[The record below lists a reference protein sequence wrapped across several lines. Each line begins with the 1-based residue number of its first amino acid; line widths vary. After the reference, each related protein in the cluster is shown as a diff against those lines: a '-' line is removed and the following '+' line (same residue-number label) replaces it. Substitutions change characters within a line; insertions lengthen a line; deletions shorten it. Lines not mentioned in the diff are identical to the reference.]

1 MHSDDFLVRLSNG
14 SYADFPAYSAQGTSA
29 SQPSSELASSTLDL
43 VAGDRARFER
53 LSARRSSKISTMR
66 MRAFGACHES
76 IWALDLLSERFTEGK
91 HDWASLRAAA
101 SRFADEP
108 RAFDQTL
115 DRMSLKDVWALSELL
130 HARELDSKSEQAL
143 LKFIST
149 RVLAGADFDRK
160 LNELLIERLLYA
172 DLIEPARILISRLD
186 DSSWRKQALAVELEH
201 PRFGGTLEG
210 SLLTLNPSLY
220 RYGLERIRLSGD
232 GGSGFQRLQAEAA
245 GPVNEGPLVS
255 VIMTTDQPTANLV
268 TSARSIIEQS
278 YQNLELIVVDSSL
291 GEFAPVL
298 EQIAA
303 LDARIKV
310 VRTSE
315 CSSQYSRRNGA
326 IDVAEGTLITFHSDH
341 AWAHPRR
348 IEIQVRDLVE
358 NSGKLANI
366 VRKARVSEDLSLV
379 SSRGARLVLSEQ
391 SLLFRRDAV
400 IDVIGYFD
408 GARKGA
414 GTEFRKRLEAATGA
428 RVEAVGPEVPLEFA
442 LIDESDDAQDDFEQ
456 GLWIDPVWLEYREA
470 YSQFHNRIG
479 AGGQSAYIRAG
490 SGRQAFAAPAR
501 WTRDAPSSTT
511 FDVILILDG
520 RRTPRRNDFIEAVVD
535 ELYSLIATGARVA
548 VMQSDSADGADRP
561 GPMADA
567 LHELVQSDRITQIF
581 EGDKVEANVAIVR
594 HAVAV
599 QGHSPQAQ
607 SLNVERVVV
616 VEDVVGGDLRATTF
630 AQADVDETLKSWT
643 GADPEWVTAAP
654 LVQRPVLHSVVVD
667 GGEVRLTISAPDSH
681 QLVAVRFDNGEV
693 RVDVPAVSSGDE
705 DVVAET
711 QLEGLPDGEL
721 LVSIVRRHDIGESV
735 QGCIVKHQR
744 VLSAI
749 GDRVLVASGRLL
761 RLLPNVALSGPR
773 DKAGFADRYLD
784 VSVTSARIFRGQI
797 ELSLD
802 RAPEVQ
808 LTALHL
814 LREVDGRVRRH
825 EFELDEPDGTGQIA
839 TRTLEGILDFRWKV
853 FGVFQTPLGP
863 VSAPVDFGV
872 DTPTCDSD
880 AYRIRKLTSG
890 SAGVIHIVEQSQSVG
905 SDHTP
910 FLSIVMPVFNVAPY
924 LDTSIQ
930 SVLMQDFEDFELII
944 VDDASTDNGRQVI
957 GMHRALDDRIRVIE
971 LDHNTLG
978 GAGVPSNLGIR
989 AARGKYIAFVDSDD
1003 WVTKSAFSRLVE
1015 LAETNDAQLVIGD
1028 FRTFDENDRS
1038 FADAYDGDRWR
1049 NIPLEQVI
1057 SASSHPSLLRLS
1069 PVPWR
1074 KLYRADFVRE
1084 NHVLYPEGDY
1094 FYEDNPLHWH
1104 VLSRAERVI
1113 ACDEV
1118 VSYHRMARE
1127 GQTMGAFEYKLGAI
1141 ASHANTILESL
1152 KTSTADH
1159 REILFGEFID
1169 YVSRQRWIVRRQT
1182 QPAAAKM
1189 IQHRLA
1195 DIYDRARETEP
1206 TADVP
1211 QKTISHFAGY
1221 RSAYPDLDL
1230 TIVIP
1235 VYNSADLL
1243 RDTLDS
1249 VVALDGLAFDVLLI
1263 DDGSTDQSLTVMR
1276 EYERKHANVHVFEQ
1290 KNRGAGRA
1298 RNSIIPLCTGRYTYF
1313 LDADDVINA
1322 NALRQAIMKADHDE
1336 TDLMFVQY
1344 RIEFVDEG
1352 RSRGMFNAD
1361 VDIWR
1366 QLLEASEIEEKRS
1379 LVAGLI
1385 NYPWNRIIQ
1394 TRLLHDGNIFFGPT
1408 VVHNDVLFHWHSIL
1422 NASNIGHADVEV
1434 CTHRKFSKRPQV
1446 TNIADERRMAVLEA
1460 LRGTHERIAGLDS
1473 FAVVAEQWNDFA
1485 MHLIE
1490 WAFDRIPAK
1499 LREPYSEQSNILI
1512 KSIEEQAR
1520 KVLNKQQST
1529 SGRAKHRGSTT

>member
-1 MHSDDFLVRLSNG
+1 MHSDDFLVRISNG
-14 SYADFPAYSAQGTSA
+14 SYADFPAYSAQGTPA
-29 SQPSSELASSTLDL
+29 SQSSSELASSTLDL

-53 LSARRSSKISTMR
+53 LSARRSPKISTAR
-66 MRAFGACHES
+66 VRAFGACHES
-76 IWALDLLSERFTEGK
+76 VWALDLLSERFTEGK
-91 HDWASLRAAA
+91 HDWASLKAAA
-101 SRFADEP
+101 ERFADEP

-115 DRMSLKDVWALSELL
+115 DRMSLKDLWALSELL
-130 HARELDSKSEQAL
+130 HARELDRASEQAL

-149 RVLAGADFDRK
+149 RVLAGAEFDRK

-172 DLIEPARILISRLD
+172 DLIEPARILVSRLD
-186 DSSWRKQALAVELEH
+186 DSTWRKQALAVELEH
-201 PRFGGTLEG
+201 SRFGGTVEG
-210 SLLTLNPSLY
+210 TLLALNPSLY
-220 RYGLERIRLSGD
+220 RYGLERIGVSGD
-232 GGSGFQRLQAEAA
+232 GDSGFQQLQTEAT
-245 GPVNEGPLVS
+245 GRVDDGPLVS
-255 VIMTTDQPTANLV
+255 VIMTTDHPTANAV
-268 TSARSIIEQS
+268 TAARSIVEQS
-278 YQNLELIVVDSSL
+278 YQNLELIVVDGSPDDF
-291 GEFAPVL
+291 EPVL
-298 EQIAA
+298 EEIAS
-303 LDARIKV
+303 LDSRIKV
-310 VRTSE
+310 VRESAD
-315 CSSQYSRRNGA
+315 SNQYVRRNNA
-326 IDVAEGTLITFHSDH
+326 IDLVEGTFITFQSDH

-348 IEIQVRDLVE
+348 LETQVRDLVE

-366 VRKARVSEDLSLV
+366 VRKIRVSDDLSLV
-379 SSRGARLVLSEQ
+379 SSRGARLVLSEP

-400 IDVIGYFD
+400 INEIGYFD

-442 LIDESDDAQDDFEQ
+442 LIDVSDDAQDDFEG

-470 YSQFHNRIG
+470 YSQFHNRIS
-479 AGGQSAYIRAG
+479 AGEDSAYIRAG
-490 SGRQAFAAPAR
+490 AGRQAFAAPAR
-501 WTRDAPSSTT
+501 WTKGSPSSTA

-520 RRTPRRNDFIEAVVD
+520 RRTPRRNEFIEAVVD

-567 LHELVQSDRITQIF
+567 LHELVQSGRITQIF
-581 EGDKVEANVAIVR
+581 DGDQVEASVAIVR
-594 HAVAV
+594 HAVAI
-599 QGHSPQAQ
+599 QGHSPQSQ
-607 SLNVERVVV
+607 SLNVKRVVV
-616 VEDVVGGDLRATTF
+616 VEDIVGGDLRSTTF

-643 GADPEWVTAAP
+643 GADPEWITAAP
-654 LVQRPVLHSVVVD
+654 LVERPVLHSAVVD
-667 GGEVRLTISAPDSH
+667 GGAVRVTISAPDSH
-681 QLVAVRFDNGEV
+681 QLVAVKFASGDTS
-693 RVDVPAVSSGDE
+693 VDVPAVAGGDNE
-705 DVVAET
+705 DIVAEI
-711 QLEGLPDGEL
+711 QLEELPVGEL

-744 VLSAI
+744 VLSAP
-749 GDRVLVASGRLL
+749 GDRILIASGRLL
-761 RLLPNVALSGPR
+761 RLLPNVAQQASN
-773 DKAGFADRYLD
+773 DSVGFAEQYLD

-797 ELSLD
+797 ELSLY

-825 EFELDEPDGTGQIA
+825 EFELGELDGSSQIA
-839 TRTLEGILDFRWKV
+839 TRNVDGILDTRWKV

-872 DTPTCDSD
+872 ATPTYDSNG
-880 AYRIRKLTSG
+880 YRIRKLTSG
-890 SAGVIHIVEQSQSVG
+890 SAGVIHIVEQPQTTSP
-905 SDHTP
+905 DRTP

-957 GMHRALDDRIRVIE
+957 EMHRALDDRIRVIE

-1003 WVTKSAFSRLVE
+1003 WVTKSAFGRLIE
-1015 LAETNDAQLVIGD
+1015 LAEANDAELVIGD

-1104 VLSRAERVI
+1104 VLSRAERIV
-1113 ACDEV
+1113 ACEEI

-1159 REILFGEFID
+1159 REILFEEFID

-1182 QPAAAKM
+1182 QPAAAKI

-1195 DIYDRARETEP
+1195 DIYDRAREIEP
-1206 TADVP
+1206 AAFVP

-1249 VVALDGLAFDVLLI
+1249 VMALDGLAFDVLLI
-1263 DDGSTDQSLTVMR
+1263 DDGSTDTSLRIMR
-1276 EYERKHANVHVFEQ
+1276 DYERKYANVHVFEQ

-1298 RNSIIPLCTGRYTYF
+1298 RNAIIPLCTGRYTYF

-1344 RIEFVDEG
+1344 RIEFVDEK

-1361 VDIWR
+1361 ADIWR
-1366 QLLEASEIEEKRS
+1366 ELSEASETEAKRS

-1385 NYPWNRIIQ
+1385 NYPWNRIIR

-1408 VVHNDVLFHWHSIL
+1408 VVHNDVLYHWHSIL
-1422 NASNIGHADVEV
+1422 SASNIGHIDVEV
-1434 CTHRKFSKRPQV
+1434 CTHRKFSKRSQV

-1460 LRGTHERIAGLDS
+1460 LRGTHERISDLSTYTHVRRQWES
-1473 FAVVAEQWNDFA
+1473 FSFG
-1485 MHLIE
+1485 LIE
-1490 WAFDRIPAK
+1490 WAKSKIPKDLLATYERNSGI
-1499 LREPYSEQSNILI
+1499 LADTISEEVSP
-1512 KSIEEQAR
+1512 
-1520 KVLNKQQST
+1520 
-1529 SGRAKHRGSTT
+1529 G